1 MNARNLV
8 LIKIKK
14 KKKASAN
21 VTIVK
26 IFQINIFF
34 DLEGFHVTYMKTR
47 TLSFT

>member
-1 MNARNLV
+1 MNAKNLV

-14 KKKASAN
+14 KASAYD
-21 VTIVK
+21 TIVK